1 MLKMLSS
8 RKKEEEETSINNF
21 HSTIA
26 GLESKIEMFQQLFQ
40 KLGQNEENTENNDS
54 SQQLIN

>member
-1 MLKMLSS
+1 MLSS
-8 RKKEEEETSINNF
+8 RKKEEEETNINNF

-40 KLGQNEENTENNDS
+40 KLGQNEDNTENNDN
-54 SQQLIN
+54 SQE